1 MHLTCTAGALCPP
14 TQLLRLPHGRRC
26 RVRPLG
32 LGSEWTRPP
41 QDGGPWA
48 SPGPWARQRGAR
60 CFGGCERSSVSRLLL
75 RDCVHTLHSR
85 DTWLKQARVVRL
97 GEVPYKVRAAG
108 REAAAPRGR
117 ARAWARGRAGPES
130 SPPTPGMCLR
140 PWGQICVPCV
150 FREARALLSVDM
162 PTPALC
168 GLC

>member
-1 MHLTCTAGALCPP
+1 M
-14 TQLLRLPHGRRC
+14 
-26 RVRPLG
+26 RPLG

-97 GEVPYKVRAAG
+97 GEVPYKVRAAEQG
-108 REAAAPRGR
+108 LSPRYPSAFTDPEVPFSWSEEDISHLYGHTTILLAAEGEGASALPHVVLRG
-117 ARAWARGRAGPES
+117 WASGVASHHS
-130 SPPTPGMCLR
+130 SCRFPSEL
-140 PWGQICVPCV
+140 
-150 FREARALLSVDM
+150 
-162 PTPALC
+162 
-168 GLC
+168 